1 MNPNTAMKP
10 SDDKPEVTGAIRRR
24 MVQVLFTYF
33 FLASILVVSA
43 GTLDWP
49 AAWAYL
55 GVYLGILVL
64 NALVVLP
71 RQPEMVAERG
81 EIKEDVKGWD
91 RVLGVI
97 IGIPTLGI
105 LVVAGLDR
113 RFGWTPEYALAIYL
127 AALAVAALGQCLFSW
142 AMASNKFFS
151 RAVRIQTDRGHF
163 VESGGPYR
171 YVRHPGYVGMIASM
185 LAAPLALGSLWAL
198 VPASIVSGA
207 YVVRT
212 ALEDRTLQEELEG
225 YKDYAQHV
233 RYRLVPGV
241 W

>member
-1 MNPNTAMKP
+1 MNPNTAMQP
-10 SDDKPEVTGAIRRR
+10 SEEKTQLAGAIRKR
-24 MVQVLFTYF
+24 MVQVLLTYVS
-33 FLASILVVSA
+33 LAAILFVSA

-55 GVYLGILVL
+55 GAYLGVLLL

-81 EIKEDVKGWD
+81 EIKENVKGWD
-91 RVLGVI
+91 KALSPI
-97 IGIPTLGI
+97 IGIPTLA
-105 LVVAGLDR
+105 VFAVAGLDR
-113 RFGWTPEYALAIYL
+113 RFAWSPEYALVIYL
-127 AALAVAALGQCLFSW
+127 VALALAVLGQCLFSW

-151 RAVRIQTDRGHF
+151 GVVRIQTDRGHV

-171 YVRHPGYVGMIASM
+171 YVRHPGYVGMIVTM

-198 VPASIVSGA
+198 VPASIVTAG
-207 YVVRT
+207 YGLRT

-225 YKDYAQHV
+225 YKAYAQQV
-233 RYRLVPGV
+233 RYRLVPGI